1 MILSCCQHNT
11 VFTKR
16 QQKTPLALQTPED
29 LTKQYHGSIL
39 KDRKGAASRR
49 LAPKVNYFKEVTAG
63 WEAGRLLLFAVMYLQ
78 EQAAN
83 ADDNQTELKQLR
95 IRQHGHPLL
104 SSEGQE
110 VPSGMERPTACRY
123 RQR

>member
-1 MILSCCQHNT
+1 MSPGAANTGGLDKTISWEYTERQKGRCQQT
-11 VFTKR
+11 VS
-16 QQKTPLALQTPED
+16 PLADYRSNRSCWGQ
-29 LTKQYHGSIL
+29 
-39 KDRKGAASRR
+39 
-49 LAPKVNYFKEVTAG
+49 
-63 WEAGRLLLFAVMYLQ
+63 GRLLLFAVMYLQ